1 MLSLLWFISLCCHLC
16 KSCLMSYERS
26 ELHWIWLTSAYT
38 GGNQRIDWVYDLSE
52 IGTNMAFWK
61 CRSCLYGMKGVFA
74 VYSLWVWQ
82 RTGFSAIS
90 STGSLNEQL
99 FLVGSHQFLV
109 DYFWNS
115 KRQQQSFLLPL
126 TKGCLFLQ
134 NVSSISVVRIRVFF
148 PAHEKLGDF
157 KGFPS
162 LLQDSFKKS
171 DLWSLWPKKRN
182 VYQINSYL
190 SFRWVKMLYLPF
202 DILQTASLF
211 RLKWRRSCF

>member
-1 MLSLLWFISLCCHLC
+1 MREVNCTESDWLQLTLGGIRELTEFMISVKLAQ
-16 KSCLMSYERS
+16 
-26 ELHWIWLTSAYT
+26 IWLFENVEAAYM
-38 GGNQRIDWVYDLSE
+38 V
-52 IGTNMAFWK
+52 WK
-61 CRSCLYGMKGVFA
+61 VFLQCI
-74 VYSLWVWQ
+74 LWVWQ